1 MDSQSF
7 INMAMAVAGFFGGW
21 TVNSLSRSI
30 SKIED
35 RISNFVA
42 KDDYR
47 EDTKR
52 IMDMLDKI
60 FDKLDN
66 KVDK

>member
-1 MDSQSF
+1 
-7 INMAMAVAGFFGGW
+7 MAMGIAGFFGGW

>member
-1 MDSQSF
+1 
-7 INMAMAVAGFFGGW
+7 MAMAVAGFFGGW

-30 SKIED
+30 NKIED

>member
-1 MDSQSF
+1 
-7 INMAMAVAGFFGGW
+7 MAVGVAGFFGGW

>member
-1 MDSQSF
+1 
-7 INMAMAVAGFFGGW
+7 MAMAVAGFFGGW

-35 RISNFVA
+35 RIGNFVV

>member
-1 MDSQSF
+1 MDSQNL
-7 INMAMAVAGFFGGW
+7 INIAIGVAGFFGGW

-35 RISNFVA
+35 RIGNFVA

>member
-1 MDSQSF
+1 
-7 INMAMAVAGFFGGW
+7 MAMGIAGFFGGW

-30 SKIED
+30 NKIED

>member
-1 MDSQSF
+1 MESQSL
-7 INMAMAVAGFFGGW
+7 INMAMAIAGFFGGW

-30 SKIED
+30 NKIED

>member
-1 MDSQSF
+1 MDPQSF
-7 INMAMAVAGFFGGW
+7 INMAVGVAGFFGGW

-35 RISNFVA
+35 RIGNFVA

>member
-1 MDSQSF
+1 MG
-7 INMAMAVAGFFGGW
+7 VAGFFGGW

-35 RISNFVA
+35 RIGNFVV

-60 FDKLDN
+60 FDKLDS

>member
-1 MDSQSF
+1 MDSQNL
-7 INMAMAVAGFFGGW
+7 INIAIGVAGFFGGW

>member
-1 MDSQSF
+1 MESQSF

-21 TVNSLSRSI
+21 TVNSLSLSI
-30 SKIED
+30 NKMED
-35 RISNFVA
+35 RIGNFVA

-52 IMDMLDKI
+52 IMAMLDKI

>member
-1 MDSQSF
+1 
-7 INMAMAVAGFFGGW
+7 MAMGVAGFFGGW

-35 RISNFVA
+35 RIGNFVV

>member
-7 INMAMAVAGFFGGW
+7 INMAMGVAGFFGGW

-35 RISNFVA
+35 RIGNFVV

>member
-1 MDSQSF
+1 MDSQSL
-7 INMAMAVAGFFGGW
+7 INMAMAIAGFFGGW

>member
-1 MDSQSF
+1 
-7 INMAMAVAGFFGGW
+7 MAMGVAGFFGGW

>member
-1 MDSQSF
+1 MDSQNL
-7 INMAMAVAGFFGGW
+7 INIAMGVAGFFGGW

-35 RISNFVA
+35 RIGNFVV

-60 FDKLDN
+60 FDKLDS

>member
-1 MDSQSF
+1 
-7 INMAMAVAGFFGGW
+7 MAMGVAGFFGGW

-30 SKIED
+30 NKIED

>member
-1 MDSQSF
+1 MG
-7 INMAMAVAGFFGGW
+7 VAGFFGGW

-30 SKIED
+30 NKIED